1 MKLAVKLFL
10 TLGVLFIGVAIAGTC
25 SLYQMGRINQIA
37 TDLSQ
42 NWLPATVLVQGLDGL
57 TSDFRRTE
65 TCHVYSEN
73 QQAMSDFERKLHFIK
88 SEINNTIV
96 RYKKH
101 ISTPEEERYFQNV
114 EELWQQYLDINKKIL
129 VLSTAEETKKAE
141 QVMLG
146 ESQRQ
151 YSLFATALLKLVDLN
166 VVMGKQASRD
176 GNALYDNA
184 TRLITLI
191 LIVTLLLVAGL
202 GGYLVR
208 DILRNLGKDP
218 EELGA
223 LARKIANGNLD
234 VPADDEAVGVYADM
248 LVMVDNLKQHIES
261 IETLTSNIPG
271 GVQSCLPD
279 ENITMLY
286 VSDGFLA
293 MTGYSREDLRK
304 RFNNQFSKLLTP
316 SDWEQVHASILTQL
330 LEDNIFELEYSI
342 SHKDGHDVWIL
353 DRGRRVFDKN
363 GRPLLYCTLFDITE
377 LKNAQKKLIF
387 QEERCRAALCATHD
401 FVFVSDNSTF
411 ELAKGADRWGK
422 TIGTP
427 PSNYAEAYAQG
438 LGLCHA
444 DDANSFSETFS
455 PERLLHAVVAG
466 EQNVTSEYRLRIL
479 QSNQYW
485 WFRATIVP
493 FLDVNGCIDKLYGCI
508 SDINGRKQEERKILQ
523 VAQCDSLTGLY
534 NKGFVEGEISNF
546 LSGIGSQ
553 GTHALLIVDIDNFKT
568 INDNLGHMFGD
579 AVLTDVSSII
589 RKTFRSSD
597 ITGRIGGDEFIILLK
612 DVLSVPDLLSAKA
625 NSICTNLHRTFSGEE
640 QEYTISASVGIA
652 RFPLDGASYRELFR
666 KADMALYTAKKQG
679 KNQYCYYTDTAE
691 IRGYGSTV
699 PRTGLTDIAERST
712 TKSFQDDILSYIFE
726 LLYEARDIG
735 SIVNIALG
743 IIGRHYDVSRAY
755 VFQNSND
762 DQMCSN
768 TFEWCNDDIQP
779 EQQNLQNIRYSEIGN
794 YLSHYT
800 QDGVFY
806 CEDIH
811 KLQQEDPNLYEI
823 LSRQEI
829 RSVLHLA
836 IFDEGKF
843 KGYIGFDECSG
854 KRLWTKDEI
863 ETLSILAKVLGVF
876 LIKKSISRQLVQSYN
891 NITAILDSLDV
902 WAYVIDPETYELL
915 YINAKTLEL
924 APQTRV
930 GEKCHTAFFS
940 GRTEACEICPKAGLG
955 NGRNRCTLEVFNEK
969 FDLWTLAT
977 ASRIPWSDDKEAVL
991 LCCVDITH
999 YKKTQR

>member
-1 MKLAVKLFL
+1 MKLAVKLLL
-10 TLGVLFIGVAIAGTC
+10 TLGVLFVGVALAGTC
-25 SLYQMGRINQIA
+25 SLYQMNKINKIA
-37 TDLSQ
+37 TELSQ

-57 TSDFRRTE
+57 TSDFRRNE
-65 TCHVYSEN
+65 TYHIYSEN
-73 QQAMSDFERKLHFIK
+73 PQIISASERKLFSIEN
-88 SEINNTIV
+88 EISRTIA

-101 ISTPEEERYFQNV
+101 LSTPDEGRYFQEV
-114 EELWQQYLDINKKIL
+114 EGLWQRYLIVSSEIRK
-129 VLSTAEETKKAE
+129 LSAAKETQKAE
-141 QVMLG
+141 QLMQG

-151 YSLFATALLKLVDLN
+151 YALFTTALLKLVDLN
-166 VVMGKQASRD
+166 VVMGKQASRG
-176 GNALYDNA
+176 GNALYTDA
-184 TRLITLI
+184 TRQITLM
-191 LIVTLLLVAGL
+191 LVLTLLLVAGI

-208 DILRNLGKDP
+208 DILRKLGKDP

-223 LARKIANGNLD
+223 LARKIANGDLD
-234 VPADDEAVGVYADM
+234 VPDDNEAVGVYADI
-248 LVMVDNLKQHIES
+248 LIMVDNLKQYIES
-261 IETLTSNIPG
+261 IETLTANIPG

-293 MTGYSREDLRK
+293 MTGYSREDLVK

-316 SDWEQVHASILTQL
+316 ADWEQVHASILTQL
-330 LEDNIFELEYSI
+330 LADNTFELEYRI
-342 SHKDGHDVWIL
+342 PHKDGHDVWIL

-377 LKNAQKKLIF
+377 LKSAQKKLIF

-401 FVFVSDNSTF
+401 FVFVSDNNTF
-411 ELAKGADRWGK
+411 ELIKGEERWEK
-422 TIGTP
+422 TIGTTP
-427 PSNYAEAYAQG
+427 PNYAEAYTQN
-438 LGLCHA
+438 LELCYA
-444 DDANSFSETFS
+444 DDADKFSETFS
-455 PERLLHAVVAG
+455 PERLLNAVISG
-466 EQNVTSEYRLRIL
+466 EQNVSLEYRLRLL
-479 QSNQYW
+479 QDNQYW

-493 FLDVNGCIDKLYGCI
+493 FLDLNGCIDKLYGCI

-523 VAQCDSLTGLY
+523 ESQRDSLTGLY
-534 NKGFVEGEISNF
+534 NKGFVEEEISNF
-546 LSGIGSQ
+546 LSGAGSQ
-553 GTHALLIVDIDNFKT
+553 GTHALLIVDIDSFKL

-579 AVLTDVSSII
+579 AVLTDVSAII

-597 ITGRIGGDEFIILLK
+597 ITGRVGGDEFIILLK
-612 DVLSVPDLLSAKA
+612 DVLSDPELLSFKA
-625 NSICTNLHRTFSGEE
+625 NSICTNLHRTFSGEDR
-640 QEYTISASVGIA
+640 EYTISASVGIA
-652 RFPLDGASYRELFR
+652 RFPLDGSSYRELFR
-666 KADMALYTAKKQG
+666 KADMALYTAKKNG
-679 KNQYCYYTDTAE
+679 KNQYCYYTDAAE
-691 IRGYGSTV
+691 VRGYGGNI
-699 PRTGLTDIAERST
+699 PRTGLTDIAERTT

-755 VFQNSND
+755 VFQNSSD
-762 DQMCSN
+762 DTMCSN
-768 TFEWCNDDIQP
+768 TFEWCNDGIQP
-779 EQQNLQNIRYSEIGN
+779 EQQNLQNICYSETGN

-800 QDGVFY
+800 KDGVFY

-811 KLQQEDPNLYEI
+811 KLKSEDPVLYAV

-891 NITAILDSLDV
+891 NIIAILDSLDI

-915 YINAKTLEL
+915 YINAKTLNL
-924 APQTRV
+924 APHTLV

-940 GRTEACEICPKAGLG
+940 GRTTVCETCPKAGLVDG
-955 NGRNRCTLEVFNEK
+955 HNRCTLEVYNEK

-999 YKKTQR
+999 YKKMSR